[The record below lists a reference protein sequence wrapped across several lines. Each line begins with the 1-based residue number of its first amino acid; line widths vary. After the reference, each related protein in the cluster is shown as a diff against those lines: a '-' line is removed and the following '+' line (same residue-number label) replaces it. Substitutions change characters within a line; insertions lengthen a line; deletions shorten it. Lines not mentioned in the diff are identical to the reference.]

1 MIFCPS
7 REECPSINKPE
18 FSLPFIKT
26 CVMSSLIKIGPVVWR
41 WRWKRGPWARLLA
54 WKTFLSYDGIKLSKT
69 MNINAGWLK
78 VIYISPW
85 KKAWPFTC
93 KKKLI
98 SFHQRML
105 WGKFGW
111 YWPSG
116 SGEAFEIS
124 SMYFGYWVPFEKSAC
139 LHLYVSL
146 KLDRPTYKQ
155 AIRKAHLSLKLSW
168 ATKIES
174 VLRRHRR

>member
-18 FSLPFIKT
+18 FSLPFTKT
-26 CVMSSLIKIGPVVWR
+26 CFMSSLIKIGPVVWR

-93 KKKLI
+93 KKNWFPFTKGCFEASLVDIGPVVLGKL
-98 SFHQRML
+98 L
-105 WGKFGW
+105 KFRQCIFAIGF
-111 YWPSG
+111 PL
-116 SGEAFEIS
+116 
-124 SMYFGYWVPFEKSAC
+124 KRAC
-139 LHLYVSL
+139 VFIC
-146 KLDRPTYKQ
+146 T
-155 AIRKAHLSLKLSW
+155 
-168 ATKIES
+168 
-174 VLRRHRR
+174 